1 MAAPTNQIVEFLHA
15 LRRRRYQV
23 LVPALI
29 VATVGICFA
38 VIVPKTYKISTRIQ
52 INESRI
58 EPEFRRV
65 NPQESGVR
73 REAASAYDHVVH
85 YGRVKEIID
94 QNLPQWP
101 EYVQARTEQER
112 QLFLKQVMKRLW
124 ASPANTNQKNG
135 TIFVDISYSDE
146 DPERAARFLD
156 ELSESWLIAVFE
168 SDRTALRDEIRQ
180 LQEIVDEQSQ
190 SLDDAQK
197 HLTNQQKML
206 GADPT
211 AKSGDSR
218 RGEERGDWYFRALDG
233 ARSELEDV
241 EDDLRTA
248 QFEEQQLRSRFE
260 NEEETIPEPLP
271 PEKRGPNVQLA
282 RLEAELEELETQLAD
297 LLPAH
302 SRYKKL
308 SREADKLREEIS
320 ALSQV
325 EEDPAQQ
332 FLFKPNPLKGQYEL
346 DLRKKEDEVGRLA
359 DRALAL
365 RARIGELEEQTLGR
379 TQQYQDL
386 DNLVSRVVE
395 ARGLLAETNKQL
407 EDRKKSLLML
417 ETSPRPWTIAQ
428 PPVPSSASV
437 TPNPWLLGAVGVF
450 LGLALGMGLAILSEY
465 ARSSYRTVSDLAAVM
480 SVPVLGAIETIV
492 TRRERRSLQL
502 SRALGGLSTALIVGS
517 LGWIT
522 YLWHTS
528 PERLPLEVQDAIER
542 LRSAL
547 K

>member
-1 MAAPTNQIVEFLHA
+1 MAAPNQILDFLHA

-23 LVPALI
+23 VVPALI
-29 VATVGICFA
+29 VATIGICFA
-38 VIVPKTYKISTRIQ
+38 VIVPKTFKISTRIQ
-52 INESRI
+52 INEARI

-73 REAASAYDHVVH
+73 REAFSAHDHVVH

-112 QLFLKQVMKRLW
+112 QLFLKQVLKRLW
-124 ASPANTNQKNG
+124 ASPVNTNQKNG
-135 TIFVDISYSDE
+135 TIFVDINYSDE

-168 SDRTALRDEIRQ
+168 SDRTSLRDEIRQ
-180 LQEIVDEQSQ
+180 LQEIVDEQAQ
-190 SLDDAQK
+190 ALGDAQDR
-197 HLTNQQKML
+197 LTNQQKIL
-206 GADPT
+206 GADPS
-211 AKSGDSR
+211 AKGGDSR

-248 QFEEQQLRSRFE
+248 RFEEEQLQRRFE
-260 NEEETIPEPLP
+260 NEDDVVPEPLP
-271 PEKRGPNVQLA
+271 PEKRGPPAQLA
-282 RLEAELEELETQLAD
+282 KLEAQLGEIEDILSD
-297 LLPAH
+297 LLPAN

-308 SREADKLREEIS
+308 SREADQLREEI
-320 ALSQV
+320 AQLSQI
-325 EEDPAQQ
+325 EEDPTQQ
-332 FLFKPNPLKGQYEL
+332 SVFKPNPLKGQYEL

-365 RARIGELEEQTLGR
+365 RTRIGELEQQTLGR

-386 DNLVSRVVE
+386 DDLVSKVVE
-395 ARGLLAETNKQL
+395 ARGRLAETNKQL

-437 TPNPWLLGAVGVF
+437 TPNPILLGAVGVF
-450 LGLALGMGLAILSEY
+450 LGLALGVGLAILSEY
-465 ARSSYRTVSDLAAVM
+465 ARSCYRTVSDLATVM

-502 SRALGGLSTALIVGS
+502 SRALGGISTALIVGS

-522 YLWHTS
+522 YLWHSS

>member
-1 MAAPTNQIVEFLHA
+1 MAAAPNQIVEFLHA

-29 VATVGICFA
+29 VATIGISLA
-38 VIVPKTYKISTRIQ
+38 VIIPKTYKISTRIQ
-52 INESRI
+52 INEARI

-73 REAASAYDHVVH
+73 REAASVYDHVVH

-112 QLFLKQVMKRLW
+112 QLFLKQVLKRLW

-146 DPERAARFLD
+146 DPTRAARFLQ

-180 LQEIVDEQSQ
+180 LQEIVDQQSQ
-190 SLDDAQK
+190 ALDSAQDQ
-197 HLTNQQKML
+197 LTNQQKML

-211 AKSGDSR
+211 AKGGDSR
-218 RGEERGDWYFRALDG
+218 RGEERGDWYFRALDA
-233 ARSELEDV
+233 ARTELEDV
-241 EDDLRTA
+241 EEDLRTA
-248 QFEEQQLRSRFE
+248 LFEEEQLQRRFE
-260 NEEETIPEPLP
+260 RENETIAEPLP
-271 PEKRGPNVQLA
+271 PEKRGPPAQLA
-282 RLEAELEELETQLAD
+282 RLQGELEALETLLAD

-308 SREADKLREEIS
+308 SREAERVREEIA
-320 ALSQV
+320 ALSLV
-325 EEDPAQQ
+325 EEDPTQQ

-346 DLRKKEDEVGRLA
+346 ELRQKGDEAERLA
-359 DRALAL
+359 DRAVAL
-365 RARIGELEEQTLGR
+365 RLRIGELEQQTLGR
-379 TQQYQDL
+379 TQQYQEL
-386 DNLVSRVVE
+386 DDLVSKVVE
-395 ARGLLAETNKQL
+395 ARSLLGETVKQH

-437 TPNPWLLGAVGVF
+437 TPNPFLLGAVGVF

-465 ARSSYRTVSDLAAVM
+465 ARSSYRTVSDLALVM

-502 SRALGGLSTALIVGS
+502 SRAMGGLSTALIVGS

>member
-1 MAAPTNQIVEFLHA
+1 MAAPNQILDFLHA

-23 LVPALI
+23 VVPALI
-29 VATVGICFA
+29 VATIGICFA
-38 VIVPKTYKISTRIQ
+38 VIVPKTFKISTRIQ
-52 INESRI
+52 INEARI

-73 REAASAYDHVVH
+73 REAFSAHDHVVH

-112 QLFLKQVMKRLW
+112 QLFLKQVLKRLW
-124 ASPANTNQKNG
+124 ASPVNTNQKNG
-135 TIFVDISYSDE
+135 TIFVDINYSDE

-168 SDRTALRDEIRQ
+168 SDRTSLRDEIRQ
-180 LQEIVDEQSQ
+180 LQEIVDEQAQ
-190 SLDDAQK
+190 ALGDAQDR
-197 HLTNQQKML
+197 LTNQQKIL
-206 GADPT
+206 GADPS
-211 AKSGDSR
+211 AKGGDSR

-248 QFEEQQLRSRFE
+248 RFEEEQLQRRFE
-260 NEEETIPEPLP
+260 NEDDVVPEPLP
-271 PEKRGPNVQLA
+271 PEKRGPPAQLA
-282 RLEAELEELETQLAD
+282 KLEAQLGEIEDILSD
-297 LLPAH
+297 LLPAN

-308 SREADKLREEIS
+308 SREADQLREEI
-320 ALSQV
+320 AQLSQI
-325 EEDPAQQ
+325 EEDPTQQ
-332 FLFKPNPLKGQYEL
+332 FVFKPNPLKGQYEL
-346 DLRKKEDEVGRLA
+346 DLRKKEDEVGRLT

-365 RARIGELEEQTLGR
+365 RTRIGELEQQTLGR

-386 DNLVSRVVE
+386 DDLVSKVVE
-395 ARGLLAETNKQL
+395 ARGRLAETNKQL

-437 TPNPWLLGAVGVF
+437 TPNPILLGAVGVF
-450 LGLALGMGLAILSEY
+450 LGLALGVGLAILSEY
-465 ARSSYRTVSDLAAVM
+465 ARSCYRTVSDLATVM

-522 YLWHTS
+522 YLWHSS